1 MAPKH
6 RLHRSYRT
14 RIFVVAGSV
23 FIVVL
28 AGALLS
34 RSVWQDKTVATNATA
49 SPTPSPT
56 PAKTQTPTP
65 TDTPTP
71 SAPKSQVDKVVVIML
86 ENKSSTQIR
95 TEAPRLTALGDRFGK
110 APRALAPCDHPSQPN
125 YVCLSTGGRYVSSNS
140 IKTLSNPD
148 LWNNTLASGRTM
160 KVYADS
166 LPADVRDRRK
176 NVGKYAARHVFTV
189 PFVATTAKAANFSRY
204 TVNAETLATDVAKGA
219 LPNVGALIPD
229 NCHNAHDRCSG
240 AGPTQIKQADNW
252 IADKVELLQSGPDWK
267 SGRLLIVV
275 TADEDNKEGPNDIS
289 MIAIHPS
296 LSSYSTEVPVTLFS
310 VGGFLADVGHTPR
323 LGRQA
328 TDPDFA
334 EAFGL
339 TTSKN

>member
-204 TVNAETLATDVAKGA
+204 TVNAETLATDVAKEHCRTSVRSFQTTATTPTTDAQARDRRRSSKQTTGSPTRSSSCNLA
-219 LPNVGALIPD
+219 QTGRAVG
-229 NCHNAHDRCSG
+229 CS
-240 AGPTQIKQADNW
+240 
-252 IADKVELLQSGPDWK
+252 
-267 SGRLLIVV
+267 
-275 TADEDNKEGPNDIS
+275 
-289 MIAIHPS
+289 
-296 LSSYSTEVPVTLFS
+296 SS
-310 VGGFLADVGHTPR
+310 
-323 LGRQA
+323 
-328 TDPDFA
+328 
-334 EAFGL
+334 
-339 TTSKN
+339 